1 MPVLLLSRRDVQ
13 GLLPMGECI
22 EAMEGAFRALATGAG
37 GQPRRFLVWS
47 PDRAGLLGEMPGFL
61 SPEWTGPVPALGGGP
76 GLGILGTKLVSVF
89 PGNREKGEESH
100 LGMVVLFEGE
110 RGRPLAILDG
120 ASITAIRTA
129 AVSGLATRLLA
140 RPDAGDLA
148 LLGSGIQA
156 HTHLEAMRQVR
167 TLSRVR
173 VYSRRQE
180 SAAAFAASWR
190 ARGLLGLEVEAMPSA
205 RAAVE
210 GADLICTVT
219 SSREPVLLGEW
230 ISPGA
235 HVNAVGSSSPA
246 YRELDAEAVARSR
259 FFVDLK
265 ESTLAESG
273 DFLRAREEGAVGE
286 DHILG
291 ELGDLVLGRIEGRR
305 GGDASAEITL
315 CKMLGLAVED
325 LVAALHVYR
334 KAMESGRGTPWDSE
348 GGAS

>member
-1 MPVLLLSRRDVQ
+1 MPILLLNRRDVEA
-13 GLLPMGECI
+13 LLPMAECI
-22 EAMEGAFRALATGAG
+22 PAMEAAFRALATGQG

-61 SPEWTGPVPALGGGP
+61 APDWTGPVPALDGEP

-89 PGNREKGEESH
+89 PGNRALGEESH
-100 LGMVVLFEGE
+100 LGMVALFEAE

-167 TLSRVR
+167 SLRRVR
-173 VYSRRQE
+173 VYSPRPASR
-180 SAAAFAASWR
+180 SSFAAAWKAK
-190 ARGLLGLEVEAMPSA
+190 GVEVEAVGDA
-205 RAAVE
+205 REAVA

-230 ISPGA
+230 ISLGA

-246 YRELDAEAVARSR
+246 YRELDAAAVARAR
-259 FFVDLK
+259 LFVDLK
-265 ESTLAESG
+265 ESTFAEAG
-273 DFLRAREEGAVGE
+273 DFLLARAEGAVTDE
-286 DHILG
+286 HIVG
-291 ELGDLVLGRIEGRR
+291 ELGDLVLGRIAGRR
-305 GGDASAEITL
+305 SPEEITL
-315 CKMLGLAVED
+315 AKLLGLAVED

-334 KAMESGRGTPWDSE
+334 KAIEQEKGIPWDSD
-348 GGAS
+348 GGEK

>member
-1 MPVLLLSRRDVQ
+1 MPVLLLSRRDVED
-13 GLLPMGECI
+13 LLSMAECI
-22 EAMEGAFRALATGAG
+22 PAMEEAFRALATGQG

-61 SPEWTGPVPALGGGP
+61 SPELTGPVTVPGGEP
-76 GLGILGTKLVSVF
+76 GMGILGTKLVSVF
-89 PGNREKGEESH
+89 HGNRDRGLESH
-100 LGMVVLFEGE
+100 LGFVVLFEGE
-110 RGRPLAILDG
+110 LGRPLALLDG
-120 ASITAIRTA
+120 AAITAIRTA

-148 LLGSGIQA
+148 ILGTGIQA

-167 TLSRVR
+167 ALRRVR
-173 VYSRRQE
+173 VYSRKAE
-180 SAAAFAASWR
+180 SMAAFASAWK
-190 ARGLLGLEVEAMPSA
+190 AKGVEVEAVAGA
-205 RAAVE
+205 RDAVA

-219 SSREPVLLGEW
+219 SAHEPILFGDW

-246 YRELDAEAVARSR
+246 YRELDAAAVARAR
-259 FFVDLK
+259 LFVDLK

-273 DFLRAREEGAVGE
+273 DFLRAREEGAVTDG
-286 DHILG
+286 HILG

-305 GGDASAEITL
+305 SPDEITL
-315 CKMLGLAVED
+315 CKLLGLAVED

-334 KAMESGRGTPWDSE
+334 KALEQGRGLAWDSQ
-348 GGAS
+348 GGAA